1 MLTDTVLKYYLEQDY
16 NCAESLS
23 RGANEYYG
31 LGLNEEALLA
41 LGGFGGGCYSGR
53 LCGACSGGVMAI
65 SSKYIH
71 TRAHAE
77 ELACN
82 RVTEFVEAFI
92 ETLGSDLCDELKKR
106 YYDDSLEC
114 CKCIKTVKMAAGVL
128 EEKMVKYMAEDEELA
143 KIEKTAE

>member
-1 MLTDTVLKYYLEQDY
+1 MLKETVLKYYLEHDY

-53 LCGACSGGVMAI
+53 LCGACAGSVAAI

-77 ELACN
+77 ELACS
-82 RVTEFVEAFI
+82 RVTEFVGAFI
-92 ETLGSDLCDELKKR
+92 ETLGSDLCEELKKK
-106 YYDDSLEC
+106 YYNEELEC
-114 CKCIKTVKMAAGVL
+114 CKCVKTVEMAAEVLEAKMA
-128 EEKMVKYMAEDEELA
+128 KYMAEDEELA
-143 KIEKTAE
+143 KQA

>member
-1 MLTDTVLKYYLEQDY
+1 MLKETVLKYYLEQDY

-23 RGANEYYG
+23 RGANEYYH

-53 LCGACSGGVMAI
+53 LCGACAGSVAAI

-77 ELACN
+77 ELACS
-82 RVTEFVEAFI
+82 RVTEFVDAFI
-92 ETLGSDLCDELKKR
+92 QTLGSDLCAELKKR
-106 YYDDSLEC
+106 YYDESLES
-114 CKCIKTVKMAAGVL
+114 CKCVKTVELAAGVL
-128 EEKMVKYMAEDEELA
+128 EEKMSKYMAQDEELA
-143 KIEKTAE
+143 KEKKAE

>member
-1 MLTDTVLKYYLEQDY
+1 MLKDVVMKYYLDQDY

-31 LGLNEEALLA
+31 LGLSEEALLA

-53 LCGACSGGVMAI
+53 MCGACAGSVAAI

-77 ELACN
+77 PLACN
-82 RVTEFVEAFI
+82 RVTEFVKAFR
-92 ETLGSDLCDELKKR
+92 ETLGSDLCDELKER
-106 YYDDSLEC
+106 YWDDSLEK
-114 CKCIKTVKMAAGVL
+114 CKCVKTVELAVQVL
-128 EEKMVKYMAEDEELA
+128 EKQMAKYMAEDEE
-143 KIEKTAE
+143 K